1 MTTPTFPRFGSRP
14 NPMYGLR
21 YRSLCDRYEI
31 YESDQLGGVTLDPVR
46 WIAVRLDGPGEAGR
60 VIGRH
65 RCRQAAERRCVQD
78 ASRWEPSRMSRAVRK
93 ILCPDRCDVTSC
105 SPVFG
110 IQRRRRF
117 GWNR

>member
-1 MTTPTFPRFGSRP
+1 MTTPTFPRLGLRP

-21 YRSLCDRYEI
+21 YRSLCDRYEL
-31 YESDQLGGVTLDPVR
+31 YESDQLGGVALDPVR

-78 ASRWEPSRMSRAVRK
+78 ARRLAMIERRRSREEKAKERARAAK
-93 ILCPDRCDVTSC
+93 LR
-105 SPVFG
+105 
-110 IQRRRRF
+110 QRRRKR
-117 GWNR
+117 RLAAS